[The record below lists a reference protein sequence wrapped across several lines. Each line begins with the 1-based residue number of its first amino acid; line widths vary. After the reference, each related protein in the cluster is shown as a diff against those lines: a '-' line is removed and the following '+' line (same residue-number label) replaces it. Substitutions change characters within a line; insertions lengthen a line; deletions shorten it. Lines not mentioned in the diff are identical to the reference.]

1 MDDETVCELFLEADK
16 ILSGSTGIQ
25 TKINNSP
32 EYREYCPNNKPCS
45 NRAESIGALSMY
57 LFTNFYNQESG
68 YYEHFMMWL
77 AHNLFK
83 IAKNRKNA
91 DVNKITLSSAYEK
104 YLETSMGNF
113 RQWDILNDVRGVKD
127 TNLRYMNELYTLL
140 KHICNII
147 SYYNNNNEK
156 HKKIYTYSVKCLNQY
171 RKIYKAFSKHDSQLH
186 LLDKLKKIY
195 DDFRTLA
202 IENDTDKKNKIEK
215 RLLELTKMNEKD
227 SHSTDNLNIFDFD
240 DPNDQ
245 LEDEDI
251 SEIPEE
257 NNTQE
262 EQKDHKTEEK
272 NIVEPT
278 KLQNTVDQ
286 RSIQREEQSVSE
298 GASKISGNE
307 PENNGK
313 FQGIS
318 IETTKEIL
326 SPKTKDQALSQEL
339 PQLEPKLQPPS
350 PEPEPQPQPQPQPHS
365 ESPPLPQPRPESPT
379 QTESSTHP
387 EPPTHPEP
395 QPQTESPTQLESQP
409 QTESPTQL
417 ESQLQIES
425 QLGQEPGPEPQL
437 ESQPVPQ
444 TISQPG
450 LQTIENVEQPAS
462 TQENS
467 LTSYETIKKI
477 IQTNVLYD
485 FYKLHVSS
493 FYKNLTKYGNRL
505 YESAST
511 SLTKGYSVFNN
522 VANDLIT
529 QSNKVTVTLPSV
541 DNSIQLEDS
550 EDDLPPS
557 DSPSEMPLSSST
569 ESIDKKTDENHGK
582 QHEGGSHETNP
593 GGVSQEKEPESRS
606 QEINSEGG
614 IHETNLEDKG
624 KISETESKGQIIA
637 TEQLTPILAPK
648 DSSKDSINIT
658 YYQEI
663 GQIPSEINVQRD
675 ISEIKV
681 QNGIFE
687 KGFPVNLFKER
698 KLILY
703 SFIVIAILVM
713 LAVMYKCL
721 GFGRRKKEKKKKK
734 MKKIR
739 KMCDEN
745 NTEKL
750 KCIHRK

>member
-1 MDDETVCELFLEADK
+1 MLIKCELFFEADK

-25 TKINNSP
+25 TKINTSP

-83 IAKNRKNA
+83 IAKNRKNG

-202 IENDTDKKNKIEK
+202 IENDIDKKNKIER
-215 RLLELTKMNEKD
+215 RLLELTKMNEKI
-227 SHSTDNLNIFDFD
+227 SHSTENLKIFDFD

-257 NNTQE
+257 NSIQE
-262 EQKDHKTEEK
+262 EQTYHKAEGK

-286 RSIQREEQSVSE
+286 RSIQREEPSVS
-298 GASKISGNE
+298 GGTLKTSGSE
-307 PENNGK
+307 PENNEK

-318 IETTKEIL
+318 IETTKESL
-326 SPKTKDQALSQEL
+326 SPKSQDQALSREISQLEPKMQ
-339 PQLEPKLQPPS
+339 PQLEP
-350 PEPEPQPQPQPQPHS
+350 EPQPQPQPHS

-417 ESQLQIES
+417 ESQLQ
-425 QLGQEPGPEPQL
+425 L

-477 IQTNVLYD
+477 TQTNVLYD

-550 EDDLPPS
+550 EDDLPSS
-557 DSPSEMPLSSST
+557 DSPSEMSLSSST

-582 QHEGGSHETNP
+582 QHEGGSPETNP
-593 GGVSQEKEPESRS
+593 EGVSQEKEPESGS

-614 IHETNLEDKG
+614 IHETNREDKNHETIFEGETHEKDLEDKV
-624 KISETESKGQIIA
+624 KISE
-637 TEQLTPILAPK
+637 TEQLTPILVPK
-648 DSSKDSINIT
+648 ESSKDSINIT
-658 YYQEI
+658 YYQET
-663 GQIPSEINVQRD
+663 GKLPSEINVQRD

-687 KGFPVNLFKER
+687 KGFPVNLFKES

-739 KMCDEN
+739 KLCDEN